1 MTATEQEH
9 GGGGQG
15 DEHPTCSK
23 ECTKCGAPCERDAK
37 GHRNHYCAGCTP
49 PVRRPRAEVA
59 AEESAEVGAHSIDGG
74 RFTYS
79 AAGDPG
85 HSACCRVPHGLYA
98 DGVHVLDLP
107 RTVARI
113 IQGGTGS
120 EMTGYLVSA
129 RRDTANVLLPY
140 RDVAEGKWAPR
151 LGMRPSGDRQV
162 MAAAA
167 SAIFHAAHVGG
178 VPEHR
183 QALRPSDVTTTGHIP
198 TPLEGTLPPGYMS
211 ADPYREGETDAEY
224 AARTHRAHLTIASI
238 AANNKG
244 NGKLALL
251 LGLSA
256 AAPYLGA
263 LTRRAAGEAGVVE
276 LAGKARAG
284 KSSMLMAAASLWG
297 PPSLP
302 PDAGVIIAWDGTSK
316 GILRTLGQLGIFSP
330 YIDETGTSEMDQSQW
345 FRFIMSAAQGA
356 SRVTSTQDGMGSAR
370 SAGWTGLIFAS
381 GNREIIT
388 ETPIGRYA
396 GVPAR
401 VTTISGPFTRSAAE
415 SDRLVAAASQGYGL
429 LGPRVLETIT
439 VEKMGEFARW
449 AGTVIGTP
457 EGDTGRSVALRL
469 ALGCAGAM
477 ALDHVLG
484 TDGRIRDAALAAAI
498 EYIRGV
504 ADVTTDREMAL
515 ERLAEDIAARPS
527 AWPSAAA
534 WAEQLQPRPEGLN
547 TPPEV
552 TPRLG
557 IDRNVAGVVD
567 GDSVY
572 VFPQWWRAMVEE
584 SGISARDALA
594 DLYQRGE
601 LVVSDSQRA
610 KGEWTGRAP
619 RWGSQPR
626 PFVYRISRDAID
638 QAWEDSDPEQDGQG
652 DGTTSGAAAAGP
664 PPENPPADEVRWN
677 APELTADPPAE
688 VAEVSEQRAAAAAR
702 GKGGRFAG
710 YSPEQAAAR
719 DAALRVL
726 ADPELAKVDAKDS
739 RAVGKWASRLGLML
753 ALEGNHRR
761 GGDGA
766 PPAFGPRSK
775 GRGAFLQPW
784 GRGRNRGKVPV
795 QVDQAM
801 VIRAYTWE
809 RAYDGPLA
817 RLDRNMAYL
826 AATATAEFA
835 LDQLVEGGECDLT
848 GGRLLPGYYLVTVYP
863 WTEKGLPSPL
873 DTAEVGTEIWVAAPT
888 AQLLG
893 ELHRAG
899 RWPSGVASATFTS
912 ARKGRLL
919 DWAHFARDLRR
930 EAAEVYGPGSV
941 QEKAAKRAYA
951 MAFGMLS
958 GSRNDR
964 GDLEWPNCY
973 STRKDWADTII
984 SLSAANIW
992 RDADDCLKVAPE
1004 AGPVTLAATDALV
1017 LPADAVEAVTTV
1029 TVPGKTRPALRIDE
1043 SGAAL
1048 GTYKT
1053 QDPDGGEDEIA

>member
-1 MTATEQEH
+1 MTATEQER
-9 GGGGQG
+9 GGDGQG
-15 DEHPTCSK
+15 DEHATCSK

-59 AEESAEVGAHSIDGG
+59 AEQSAEVGCHSIDGG

-79 AAGDPG
+79 AQGDPG
-85 HSACCRVPHGLYA
+85 HSACCRVEHGLYS
-98 DGVHVLDLP
+98 DGVKVLDLP

-129 RRDTANVLLPY
+129 RRDARNVLLPY

-167 SAIFHAAHVGG
+167 SAIFHAAHKSG
-178 VPEHR
+178 VPEQR
-183 QALRPSDVTTTGHIP
+183 QALRPSDVTSTGHIP

-211 ADPYREGETDAEY
+211 ADPYRPEETDAEY
-224 AARTHRAHLTIASI
+224 AERTRRAHLTVAEIAGD
-238 AANNKG
+238 NEG

-263 LTRRAAGEAGVVE
+263 MTRRVAGEAGVVE

-284 KSSMLMAAASLWG
+284 KSSMLAAAAWLWG
-297 PPSLP
+297 PADLP
-302 PDAGVIIAWDGTSK
+302 PDPGMIIAWDGSSK

-330 YIDETGTSEMDQSQW
+330 FIDETGTSDMDQGQW

-356 SRVTSTQDGMGSAR
+356 SRITSTQDGMGSNR

-401 VTTISGPFTRSAAE
+401 VTTIGSPFTRSAEE
-415 SDRLVAAASQGYGL
+415 SDLITETVKEGYGL

-439 VEKMGEFARW
+439 VAKMTEFARW
-449 AGTVIGTP
+449 AGTVIGVP
-457 EGDTGRSVALRL
+457 EGDTARSVALRL

-484 TDGRIRDAALAAAI
+484 TDGRLRDAALAAAI
-498 EYIRGV
+498 EYLRGV
-504 ADVTTDREMAL
+504 ADPTSDREMAL

-527 AWPSAAA
+527 AWPAAAA
-534 WAEQLQPRPEGLN
+534 WAEQLQPRESIGGGYS
-547 TPPEV
+547 PPEV

-610 KGEWTGRAP
+610 KGEWTGRSP

-626 PFVYRISRDAID
+626 PFVYRISRAAVDGAGEVP
-638 QAWEDSDPEQDGQG
+638 EDDGGEGQG
-652 DGTTSGAAAAGP
+652 DGATP
-664 PPENPPADEVRWN
+664 PPPPANPPADQVRWN
-677 APELTADPPAE
+677 APELTADPAVEVPEQPAL
-688 VAEVSEQRAAAAAR
+688 RAAVAR
-702 GKGGRFAG
+702 TPKGGRFGG
-710 YSPEQAAAR
+710 YTPEQERAR
-719 DAALRVL
+719 DIALRVL
-726 ADPELAKVDAKDS
+726 ADPELARINPKDGK
-739 RAVGKWASRLGLML
+739 AVGKWAGRLGFMV

-761 GGDGA
+761 NA
-766 PPAFGPRSK
+766 PDEPAAFGPRTN
-775 GRGAFLQPW
+775 GRGAYLQPW
-784 GRGRNRGKVPV
+784 GRGRNRAVPEP
-795 QVDQAM
+795 VDTAY
-801 VIRAYTWE
+801 VIRAYSWE
-809 RAYDGPLA
+809 RDYSGPTV
-817 RLDRNMAYL
+817 RWDRNMAYL
-826 AATATAEFA
+826 AAAASADFA
-835 LDQLVEGGECDLT
+835 LDKLVEGGECDLS
-848 GGRLLPGYYLVTVYP
+848 GPLAPGYYLVTVYP
-863 WTEKGLPSPL
+863 WTETGMPSPL
-873 DTAEVGTEIWVAAPT
+873 DRAEVGTKVWVAAPT
-888 AQLLG
+888 AALLG
-893 ELHRAG
+893 QLAAAG
-899 RWPSGVASATFTS
+899 RWPSAVAEATFTS
-912 ARKGRLL
+912 GRKGRLRE
-919 DWAHFARDLRR
+919 WAGFCRDVRR
-930 EAAEVYGPGSV
+930 EAAEVYGAGSV
-941 QEKAAKRAYA
+941 QEIVAKRGYA
-951 MAFGMLS
+951 MVFGQLA
-958 GSRNDR
+958 GSRGDR
-964 GDLEWPNCY
+964 GLEWRNCY
-973 STRKDWADTII
+973 ATRKDWDDTII
-984 SLSAANIW
+984 AQSAASVW
-992 RDADDCLKVAPE
+992 RDADACLAVAPE
-1004 AGPVTLAATDALV
+1004 SGPVKLAATDALV
-1017 LPADAVEAVTTV
+1017 LPADAAEAVTTV
-1029 TVPGKTRPALRIDE
+1029 IPEGKTRPAIRVDE
-1043 SGAAL
+1043 SGATL

-1053 QDPDGGEDEIA
+1053 QDDGGEGEDQ